1 MSKETKLGVFLI
13 LVVTVVISFAFFAE
27 SMSQIQK
34 TNDRVNRKILKLTER
49 IDSLENVINTSFKNQ
64 KDTLL
69 IQVIPQQVKV
79 YYNKETK

>member
-1 MSKETKLGVFLI
+1 MSKETKIGIFLLLI
-13 LVVTVVISFAFFAE
+13 VTTMISFAFFAE
-27 SMSQIQK
+27 GMTQIQK
-34 TNDRVNRKILKLTER
+34 TDNKLNKKILKLTER